1 METMKKIMEVE
12 KQLLMINES
21 DKKFE
26 LSMND
31 LYKLKTYI
39 NKIGELT
46 NLFFE
51 SQVEYAN
58 LIKDD
63 DKYEDLLRA
72 YHKKLSESEVEIDL
86 EDAKE
91 LIKKINS

>member
-31 LYKLKTYI
+31 LYKLKAYI

-63 DKYEDLLRA
+63 DNYEDLLRE

-86 EDAKE
+86 KDAKE

>member
-31 LYKLKTYI
+31 LYKLKAYI
-39 NKIGELT
+39 KKIGELT

-63 DKYEDLLRA
+63 DHYEDLLRA

-86 EDAKE
+86 KDAKE
-91 LIKKINS
+91 LIEKINS

>member
-12 KQLLMINES
+12 KQLLIINES

>member
-1 METMKKIMEVE
+1 
-12 KQLLMINES
+12 MINQS
-21 DKKFE
+21 AKKFE

-31 LYKLKTYI
+31 LYKLKAYI

-86 EDAKE
+86 EDAKK

>member
-21 DKKFE
+21 EKKFK

-31 LYKLKTYI
+31 LYKLKSYI

-51 SQVEYAN
+51 SQVEYAD

-63 DKYEDLLRA
+63 DNYEDLLRE

-86 EDAKE
+86 KDAKE

>member
-1 METMKKIMEVE
+1 
-12 KQLLMINES
+12 MINES
-21 DKKFE
+21 NKKFE

-31 LYKLKTYI
+31 LYNLKAYI
-39 NKIGELT
+39 KKIGELT
-46 NLFFE
+46 NLSFE

-72 YHKKLSESEVEIDL
+72 YHKKLSENEVEIDL
-86 EDAKE
+86 EDAKK

>member
-1 METMKKIMEVE
+1 M
-12 KQLLMINES
+12 
-21 DKKFE
+21 
-26 LSMND
+26 
-31 LYKLKTYI
+31 
-39 NKIGELT
+39 
-46 NLFFE
+46 
-51 SQVEYAN
+51 EYAN

-63 DKYEDLLRA
+63 DNYEDLLRA

>member
-1 METMKKIMEVE
+1 
-12 KQLLMINES
+12 MINES

>member
-1 METMKKIMEVE
+1 METMKEIMDVE
-12 KQLLMINES
+12 KQLLIINES

-31 LYKLKTYI
+31 LYKLKAYI
-39 NKIGELT
+39 KKIGELT

-63 DKYEDLLRA
+63 ENYEDLLKA

-86 EDAKE
+86 EGAKE
-91 LIKKINS
+91 QIKKINS